1 MSKIQDIPAVEAFN
15 CYTDGSQASEW
26 EKWKKRFQY
35 YIAAAELSD
44 KKQKRAVLLHL
55 IGSAKQEIFDTLSD
69 TASYYESAIASSDSY
84 FMPKRNLYER
94 YKFFKCKGKLNR
106 NY

>member
-1 MSKIQDIPAVEAFN
+1 MGKME
-15 CYTDGSQASEW
+15 E
-26 EKWKKRFQY
+26 RFQY

-69 TASYYESAIASSDSY
+69 TASYYYESAIASSDSY

-94 YKFFKCKGKLNR
+94 YKFFKCQGKLSR

>member
-44 KKQKRAVLLHL
+44 KRAVLLHL
-55 IGSAKQEIFDTLSD
+55 IGSAEKEIFDTLSD
-69 TASYYESAIASSDSY
+69 TVSYYESAIASSDSY